1 MTPELLAA
9 FLAALILGLYRYRRE
24 LAALIR
30 TCRRAWTSDTDSD
43 E

>member
-1 MTPELLAA
+1 MTPEILAA
-9 FLAALILGLYRYRRE
+9 FLAAVILGLYRYRRE

-30 TCRRAWTSDTDSD
+30 TCRDAWNSDTSDD